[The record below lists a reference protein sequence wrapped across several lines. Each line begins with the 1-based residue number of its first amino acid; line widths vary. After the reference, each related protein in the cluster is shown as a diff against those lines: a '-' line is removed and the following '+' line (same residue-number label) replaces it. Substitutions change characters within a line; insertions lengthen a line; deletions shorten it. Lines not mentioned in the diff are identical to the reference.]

1 MNQRGLYGNTRCEG
15 KGPNLSERRKSMSDK
30 LVVDAVPMSV
40 ETVEIEDVELMEE
53 SFAASSDTTNN
64 NVQS

>member
-1 MNQRGLYGNTRCEG
+1 
-15 KGPNLSERRKSMSDK
+15 MSDK

-64 NVQS
+64 NVQSA